1 MAASW
6 PVDGALPPVDGGLLS
21 VDGGLFSVDG
31 VLLLGNGGGVGAVL
45 VPAVGDP
52 GGKLTALCML
62 VALGGLDLADC
73 GRLSMAR
80 RKANSPSSLLSR
92 PTSIADW
99 RSDWRTLAQRLLKM
113 R

>member
-1 MAASW
+1 MLLGSTLAASW
-6 PVDGALPPVDGGLLS
+6 PVDGGLPSVDGGLLP
-21 VDGGLFSVDG
+21 VDSGLLPVDG

-73 GRLSMAR
+73 GSLSMAR

-92 PTSIADW
+92 PTSIAH
-99 RSDWRTLAQRLLKM
+99 SLK
-113 R
+113 